1 MSRTTQ
7 ASGGRSPT
15 ARRPSPNEPSNQ
27 LELNR
32 RNRRTSREM
41 AMNILNHAL
50 CVAALSLLIS
60 VPSRAENVEVETGV
74 FCDTQQQM
82 ERYVALYSGN
92 TQTALNALNTEVK
105 DPTACVYGTIAYIRG
120 PEIATVRNKNETYHI
135 VRVIVIGFMTHSG
148 FRASAPAASFSAE
161 KIDERVA

>member
-1 MSRTTQ
+1 MSRN
-7 ASGGRSPT
+7 AGGWRPVSIGRRSPNGP
-15 ARRPSPNEPSNQ
+15 RNQ

-32 RNRRTSREM
+32 RNRRTSRGT

-60 VPSRAENVEVETGV
+60 VPSRAENIEVETGV

-82 ERYVALYSGN
+82 ERYVALYSGS
-92 TQTALNALNTEVK
+92 TQAALNAVNTEVN

-120 PEIATVRNKNETYHI
+120 PEIATARNKNETYYI
-135 VRVIVIGFMTHSG
+135 VRVIVVGFMTQSG

>member
-1 MSRTTQ
+1 MSRN
-7 ASGGRSPT
+7 AGEW
-15 ARRPSPNEPSNQ
+15 RPVSHSRPAPNEPGNQ

-32 RNRRTSREM
+32 RSRRTSREM

-82 ERYVALYSGN
+82 ERYVALYTGN
-92 TQTALNALNTEVK
+92 TQAALNALNTEVK
-105 DPTACVYGTIAYIRG
+105 DPAACVYGTIAYIRG